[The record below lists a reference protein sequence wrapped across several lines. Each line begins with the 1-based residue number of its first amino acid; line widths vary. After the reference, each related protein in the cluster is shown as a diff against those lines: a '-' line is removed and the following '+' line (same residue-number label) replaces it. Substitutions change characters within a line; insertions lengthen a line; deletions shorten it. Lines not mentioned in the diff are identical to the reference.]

1 MSQEYSSPEPIARL
15 SMLSTTPPR
24 NSSFSLF
31 SQLTLSPNP
40 SDIVPITSLQPAQPP
55 YEAPFAP
62 LEPISRAVS
71 RSSSAPPSLPN
82 LTPLRLDTPDQPLLF
97 ETWSHIS
104 SIFRSKDKTGPLES
118 VYEALQGCNVD
129 FYLPQLCL
137 LLIHLPSR
145 SQHLERIVL
154 DRCSKSL
161 HFAVRC
167 IFCLGALAPP
177 PGPEPS
183 ELAERV
189 ENYRY
194 ACQLAYIRGERP
206 SLEHDAMPLDS
217 TLNANGSAEEQPFES
232 QDSNSSNQQPKDAR
246 FRYMWSLKRF
256 LRELSD
262 IGHDLMKA
270 PEGGRSA
277 ALRSRLSQ
285 LNEQLRQSA
294 LEPET
299 ARYSLGLFLPLASP
313 DDLHYAC
320 VRIPEHEATT
330 LPSRNRVPFSFCF
343 ETISHA
349 ASPLRLCDQHVE
361 TILGS
366 YVERVRSILST
377 PNGTPRANSSS
388 ALSISF
394 SSTHS
399 SSSASSSLP
408 TTPTGT
414 PSVPFPGLESSE
426 GIPIPRP
433 RVSTDFH
440 IGTPPPANLQHLLS
454 VPQNINSIQ
463 SKERWSAKESR
474 IRAHSRFGNE
484 NGWKLRSVIVKY
496 GLDGLQEQLSLQMLR
511 LFSYIF
517 ESSNEVALLK
527 PYDCLVID
535 GDASLIEPLLNAE
548 SVHQLKKHNNGI
560 SLNEY
565 FIRKWRGPDSPE
577 YEVAQRTFMRT
588 LIGSSVVCYLL
599 QLKDRHNGNIMI
611 DDEGSIVHID
621 WGFLLWNTPGAIG
634 FETAPFKLTLEM
646 VAVLG
651 GVESPLFQE
660 FKTGF
665 YNAFIALRRRS
676 QQIID
681 LIKIMFLCDH
691 VRVPCAQ
698 GGQGAVDALVGRF
711 SLHLTEAECRELTD
725 GLILQSYNNW
735 RTTNYDYFQ
744 YYSNG
749 ILS

>member
-1 MSQEYSSPEPIARL
+1 MSGEDSSPEAMAQAHL
-15 SMLSTTPPR
+15 LSTTPPR
-24 NSSFSLF
+24 NDVFSLF
-31 SQLTLSPNP
+31 SQLTLTPNP
-40 SDIVPITSLQPAQPP
+40 PDMLPITSLQPAQPP
-55 YEAPFAP
+55 YEPPFAP
-62 LEPISRAVS
+62 LEPILRAGT
-71 RSSSAPPSLPN
+71 RPASAPPSLPT
-82 LTPLRLDTPDQPLLF
+82 LTPLRLDIPDQPLLF
-97 ETWSHIS
+97 DTWNHIS
-104 SIFRSKDKTGPLES
+104 SIFRSNAPNGPDES

-129 FYLPQLCL
+129 FFLPQLCL

-145 SQHLERIVL
+145 SHHLERIVL

-161 HFAVRC
+161 HFAARS

-183 ELAERV
+183 ELAERI

-194 ACQLAYIRGERP
+194 ACQLAFISGERP
-206 SLEHDAMPLDS
+206 HAEQDIVSLDASQSNGTADS
-217 TLNANGSAEEQPFES
+217 NFES
-232 QDSNSSNQQPKDAR
+232 HNSQSSQRQPKDVR

-294 LEPET
+294 LEPES
-299 ARYSLGLFLPLASP
+299 ARYSLGLFLPLAP
-313 DDLHYAC
+313 HDDLHYAC

-343 ETISHA
+343 ESISHS
-349 ASPLRLCDQHVE
+349 ASSLRLCDENVE
-361 TILGS
+361 SLIDS
-366 YVERVRSILST
+366 YVDRVRSLLTT
-377 PNGTPRANSSS
+377 PNGTPRASSSS
-388 ALSISF
+388 ALSLPVLSASF
-394 SSTHS
+394 PSST
-399 SSSASSSLP
+399 P
-408 TTPTGT
+408 TTPTGLST
-414 PSVPFPGLESSE
+414 PPSSAMSSSE
-426 GIPIPRP
+426 GIAIQQRP
-433 RVSTDFH
+433 RMSTDFSSS
-440 IGTPPPANLQHLLS
+440 TPPPPELQHLLS
-454 VPQNINSIQ
+454 VPQNIKAIQ
-463 SKERWSAKESR
+463 TKERWSAKEAR
-474 IRAHSRFGNE
+474 IRAHSRFGGE
-484 NGWKLRSVIVKY
+484 HGWKLRSVIVKY
-496 GLDGLQEQLSLQMLR
+496 GVDGLQEQLSLQLLR

-517 ESSNEVALLK
+517 ETTNEVALLK

-548 SVHQLKKHNNGI
+548 SIHQLKKHNNCI
-560 SLNEY
+560 PLNEY

-577 YEVAQRTFMRT
+577 FEVAQRTFMRT

-646 VAVLG
+646 VSVLG
-651 GVESPLFQE
+651 GVDSPLFQE
-660 FKTGF
+660 FKSGF
-665 YNAFIALRRRS
+665 YNAFISLRRHS

-681 LIKIMFLCDH
+681 LIKIMFLCDP

-698 GGQGAVDALVGRF
+698 GGQTAVDALVGRF
-711 SLHLTEAECRELTD
+711 SLHLSEEDCRELTD
-725 GLILQSYNNW
+725 GLINQSYNNW

>member
-1 MSQEYSSPEPIARL
+1 MSGEHSTPEAIAKAEL
-15 SMLSTTPPR
+15 LSTTPPR
-24 NSSFSLF
+24 GDAFALF
-31 SQLTLSPNP
+31 SQLTFSPNP
-40 SDIVPITSLQPAQPP
+40 PDMLPITSLQPAQPP
-55 YEAPFAP
+55 YELPFAP
-62 LEPISRAVS
+62 LEPIIRPAN
-71 RSSSAPPSLPN
+71 RPASAPPSLPT

-97 ETWSHIS
+97 DTWNHIS
-104 SIFRSKDKTGPLES
+104 SIFRSNDPNGPGES

-129 FYLPQLCL
+129 FFLPQLCL

-145 SQHLERIVL
+145 SHHLERIVL

-161 HFAVRC
+161 HFAARS

-177 PGPEPS
+177 PGPEPT
-183 ELAERV
+183 ELAERI

-194 ACQLAYIRGERP
+194 ACQLAFISGERP
-206 SLEHDAMPLDS
+206 NADQDAVSLDS
-217 TLNANGSAEEQPFES
+217 SHANGSAE
-232 QDSNSSNQQPKDAR
+232 SSNLSSDSQSPQRQPKDLR

-277 ALRSRLSQ
+277 ALRSRLSL

-294 LEPET
+294 LEPES
-299 ARYSLGLFLPLASP
+299 ARYSLGLFLPLAP
-313 DDLHYAC
+313 HDDLHYAC

-343 ETISHA
+343 ESISQS
-349 ASPLRLCDQHVE
+349 ASSLRLCDENVE
-361 TILGS
+361 SLIDS
-366 YVERVRSILST
+366 YVDRVRSLLTT
-377 PNGTPRANSSS
+377 PNGTPRASSS
-388 ALSISF
+388 ISLSTLST
-394 SSTHS
+394 SSPYPS
-399 SSSASSSLP
+399 SPS
-408 TTPTGT
+408 TPTGIPT
-414 PSVPFPGLESSE
+414 SPFSSSE
-426 GIPIPRP
+426 GIAIQQRP
-433 RVSTDFH
+433 RVSTDFSSS
-440 IGTPPPANLQHLLS
+440 TPPPPELQHLLS
-454 VPQNINSIQ
+454 VPQNIKAIQ
-463 SKERWSAKESR
+463 TKERWSAKEAR
-474 IRAHSRFGNE
+474 IRAHSRFGSE
-484 NGWKLRSVIVKY
+484 YGWKLRSVIVKY
-496 GLDGLQEQLSLQMLR
+496 GVDGLQEQLSLQLLR

-517 ESSNEVALLK
+517 ETTNEVALLK

-548 SVHQLKKHNNGI
+548 SIHQLKKHNNCI
-560 SLNEY
+560 PLNEY

-577 YEVAQRTFMRT
+577 FEAAQRTFMRT
-588 LIGSSVVCYLL
+588 LIGSSVICYLL

-651 GVESPLFQE
+651 GVDSSLFQE

-665 YNAFIALRRRS
+665 YNAFISLRRHS

-681 LIKIMFLCDH
+681 LIKIMFLCDP

-698 GGQGAVDALVGRF
+698 GGQTAVDALVGRF
-711 SLHLTEAECRELTD
+711 SLQLSEEECRELTD
-725 GLILQSYNNW
+725 GLITQSYNNW